1 MPERGVSEI
10 DRRAAAGIH
19 ILITVSEESART
31 PVDDLLDRAEE
42 SGCLEFSEVAEA
54 VEEMSLDEERVEAI
68 YQEAQRRGITL
79 AEDCGAA
86 RDDSSEGAE
95 GTYTPEL
102 FADATSDSL
111 QIFLRDIS
119 QRRLLTAAEEVELAK
134 RIERGDQEAKNR
146 MIEANLRLVVANA
159 KRYRGLGLPF
169 LDLIQEGILGLIRA
183 VEKFDYRRGFKF
195 STYATWWIRQAMQ
208 RGLQHHSRTIRIP
221 VHIGQELTKIRTAE
235 RKLTTELGREPTIEE
250 LAKRLEMDPAQI
262 EELRSAERVP
272 VSLETPVGQDGETEL
287 GSMLPS
293 DGPTPLEEVAVELE
307 EASIRKALERLDAN
321 ARQVIELRFGIGGAE
336 PLTLREVAQR
346 MGLSAEGVR
355 KLERRA
361 LRRLAE
367 ERELQAL
374 AA

>member
-1 MPERGVSEI
+1 MLRGVSGEKPQ
-10 DRRAAAGIH
+10 DA
-19 ILITVSEESART
+19 LEE
-31 PVDDLLDRAEE
+31 LLRRAEE
-42 SGCLEFSEVAEA
+42 TGSLEFSDVAAA
-54 VEEMSLDEERVEAI
+54 VEELGLEDDQVEVVCR
-68 YQEAQRRGITL
+68 EAERRGIEL
-79 AEDCGAA
+79 S
-86 RDDSSEGAE
+86 DSSGRDEA
-95 GTYTPEL
+95 TRYKPDAV
-102 FADATSDSL
+102 ADATSDSL
-111 QIFLRDIS
+111 QIFLRDIA
-119 QRRLLTAAEEVELAK
+119 QRRLLTASEEVELAK

-146 MIEANLRLVVANA
+146 MIESNLRLVVANA

-221 VHIGQELTKIRTAE
+221 VHIGQELTRVRTAE

-250 LAKRLEMDPAQI
+250 LAARVELDPQQI
-262 EELRSAERVP
+262 EELRSAEPVP
-272 VSLETPVGQDGETEL
+272 VSHETPVGTDGETEL

-293 DGPTPLEEVAVELE
+293 EGPTPLEEVAVELE
-307 EASIRKALERLDAN
+307 EASIRRALERLDAN
-321 ARQVIELRFGIGGAE
+321 ARRVIELRFGIGGTE
-336 PLTLREVAQR
+336 PLTLREVAQQ

>member
-1 MPERGVSEI
+1 MTDGPRNPRNAIDELLERG
-10 DRRAAAGIH
+10 
-19 ILITVSEESART
+19 
-31 PVDDLLDRAEE
+31 EE
-42 SGCLEFSEVAEA
+42 SGCIEFSEVAEA
-54 VEEMSLDEERVEAI
+54 VEEMSLDEERVEGV
-68 YQEAQRRGITL
+68 YQEAQRRGIRL
-79 AEDCGAA
+79 SDDCDRRED
-86 RDDSSEGAE
+86 EQTTE
-95 GTYTPEL
+95 GTYSPDL

-119 QRRLLTAAEEVELAK
+119 QRRLLTASEEVELSK
-134 RIERGDQEAKNR
+134 RIERGDQAAKNR
-146 MIEANLRLVVANA
+146 MIESNLRLVGANA

-221 VHIGQELTKIRTAE
+221 VHIGQELTKVRAVE
-235 RKLTTELGREPTIEE
+235 RKLGSELGREPTAEE
-250 LAKRLEMDPAQI
+250 VAKQLGMDVHQL

-272 VSLETPVGQDGETEL
+272 VSLETPVGSEGDAEL
-287 GSMLPS
+287 GSLIPFE
-293 DGPTPLEEVAVELE
+293 GPTPLEEVAVELE
-307 EASIRKALERLDAN
+307 EESIRRALKRLDPN
-321 ARQVIELRFGIGGAE
+321 ARRVIELRFGLGGGE
-336 PLTLREVAQR
+336 PLALRAVAKLIL
-346 MGLSAEGVR
+346 LSPEGVR
-355 KLERRA
+355 TLERRA